1 MERSVTLRAR
11 FDPGSLVF
19 ACAVDSPESTQDA
32 FLLAQSIR
40 HFAGRFSGNPV
51 WVFYPGNV
59 APGTLAGATPTAA
72 TSSLPALTGAT
83 LAQFQGLGVAVLPF
97 EQDPS
102 TWALPLSGKV
112 FAAAEAES
120 RAVGAGA
127 EVLAW
132 MDPDSLV
139 LNEPG
144 TFWLPPGKA
153 IGYRPVDL
161 RLIGSPAA
169 EDPDG
174 YWRLVYEDCDVDP
187 AQVFEVITSADR
199 QPIRAYFNAG
209 LVIVRPGYGI
219 LRRWREN
226 LRTLAADTRLEPF
239 FIRSRL
245 YYVFLHQVALAGA
258 ILSTVAEEETYAL
271 PVTVNYPLH
280 LHERY
285 PENLRP
291 GAIDDLISM
300 RHDVFFRKPGWEQ
313 SLPAREPLRSWLMAR
328 VSR

>member
-1 MERSVTLRAR
+1 MS
-11 FDPGSLVF
+11 
-19 ACAVDSPESTQDA
+19 
-32 FLLAQSIR
+32 
-40 HFAGRFSGNPV
+40 
-51 WVFYPGNV
+51 
-59 APGTLAGATPTAA
+59 
-72 TSSLPALTGAT
+72 
-83 LAQFQGLGVAVLPF
+83 AQFQGLGVTVLPF
-97 EQDPS
+97 EQDLS
-102 TWALPLSGKV
+102 TRALPLSGKV

-120 RAVGAGA
+120 LAAGMGA

-161 RLIGSPAA
+161 RLIGSPVA
-169 EDPDG
+169 EDLDG
-174 YWRLVYEDCDVDP
+174 YWRLVYEDCGVDH
-187 AQVFEVITSADR
+187 AQVFQVVTTVDGQS
-199 QPIRAYFNAG
+199 IRAYFNAG

-226 LRTLAADTRLEPF
+226 LRRLAANTGFESF
-239 FIRSRL
+239 FSRSRL
-245 YYVFLHQVALAGA
+245 YHIFLHQAALAGT
-258 ILSTVAEEETYAL
+258 ILSTLVEEETYPL
-271 PVTVNYPLH
+271 PVSVNYPLH

-291 GAIDDLISM
+291 GAIDDLISL

-313 SLPAREPLRSWLMAR
+313 SLPARERLRSWLMAR
-328 VSR
+328 VSVSR